1 MWMNLENTV
10 LNAISQTEKD
20 RYFITYMW
28 NLKNYAKQRQT
39 YRCRKRTSFHEPRE
53 VRRDKLGVWD

>member
-28 NLKNYAKQRQT
+28 NLKNGKNELVYKTEIESQM
-39 YRCRKRTSFHEPRE
+39 
-53 VRRDKLGVWD
+53 